1 MPTAKRSGARRART
15 YDPEKTWAALTAQ
28 VRALSAA
35 AHALDERRLALPSG
49 LPGWDVRLLLAHVVG
64 EIEAVPRL
72 LGERPPA
79 AARAAVDLPTWA
91 VSTAGAADDKA
102 AGVVRDAARI
112 AAEHG
117 DGPAAASAAAASPAA
132 PSAAALAAALDA
144 AAERLAAAEPEAV
157 RADRLL
163 PHRFGP
169 MTALDVT
176 VTRLVELVVHTDD
189 LTRATGVGIPLDRAA
204 VAAVV
209 RVLADALAAKAPGA
223 AVEVR
228 IPPYAAI
235 QCIAG
240 PRHTRGTPP
249 NVVEADPLTW
259 IRLATG
265 RTTWEAAREEGTV
278 TASGDRADL
287 REVLPVLA

>member
-1 MPTAKRSGARRART
+1 
-15 YDPEKTWAALTAQ
+15 D
-28 VRALSAA
+28 
-35 AHALDERRLALPSG
+35 
-49 LPGWDVRLLLAHVVG
+49 
-64 EIEAVPRL
+64 
-72 LGERPPA
+72 
-79 AARAAVDLPTWA
+79 
-91 VSTAGAADDKA
+91 
-102 AGVVRDAARI
+102 RI

-117 DGPAAASAAAASPAA
+117 TGPD
-132 PSAAALAAALDA
+132 ALAAALDA
-144 AAERLAAAEPEAV
+144 AAARLAAARPEAV
-157 RADRLL
+157 RTDRLL

-169 MTALDVT
+169 MTALDLT
-176 VTRLVELVVHTDD
+176 VTRLVEFVVHSDD
-189 LTRATGVGIPLDRAA
+189 LARATGVDIPLDRDA

-235 QCIAG
+235 QCTEG

-249 NVVEADPLTW
+249 NVVEAAPLTW

-265 RTTWEAAREEGTV
+265 RTDWAVALAEGAV

-287 REVLPVLA
+287 SPVLPVLA

>member
-15 YDPEKTWAALTAQ
+15 YDPEKTWTALTAQ

-49 LPGWDVRLLLAHVVG
+49 LPGWDVRLLLAHVVDQ
-64 EIEAVPRL
+64 IEATPRL
-72 LGERPPA
+72 LAEPAPPA
-79 AARAAVDLPTWA
+79 TGGGAGVVDLPSWA
-91 VSTAGAADDKA
+91 VSTAGIADRLDERTRREA
-102 AGVVRDAARI
+102 DRV
-112 AAEHG
+112 AAEYG
-117 DGPAAASAAAASPAA
+117 DGPAALASAV
-132 PSAAALAAALDA
+132 DA
-144 AAERLAAAEPEAV
+144 AAERLAAARPEAV
-157 RADRLL
+157 RTDRLL

-169 MTALDVT
+169 MTALDMT
-176 VTRLVELVVHTDD
+176 VTRLVELVVHSDD
-189 LTRATGVGIPLDRAA
+189 LTRATGVDIPLDRTA

-209 RVLADALAAKAPGA
+209 RLLADALAAKAPGA

-235 QCIAG
+235 QCIEG

-249 NVVEADPLTW
+249 NVVETDPLTW

-265 RTTWEAAREEGTV
+265 RTAWEAAREEGTV

-287 REVLPVLA
+287 TEVLPVLA